1 MFETVGHVAII
12 NLATRTDR
20 RREMQAQLDAV
31 GSRNHTWFEAFRP
44 ESAGGFESIGARGCF
59 LSHLEVLRTAI
70 GASSVVILE
79 DDVNFAEDASSRFAE
94 AIAMLECETDWG
106 MFYGSHF
113 SDVTGRT
120 SPLVEVSS
128 DDPLI
133 TAAFL
138 VVNGPTIPSLVQYL
152 EAVLSRPPGHPD
164 GGPMHVDGAY
174 WRFRQETACRTFV
187 VVPQLGWQRPSRT
200 DIHALSWYDK
210 TPIVRDAIAFA
221 RRHGITRK
229 LRGG

>member
-1 MFETVGHVAII
+1 MFETVGHVAVI
-12 NLATRTDR
+12 NLLARADR

-31 GSRNHTWFEAFRP
+31 GSRNHTWFEAIRP

-59 LSHLEVLRTAI
+59 LSHLEVLRNAI

-79 DDVNFAEDASSRFAE
+79 DDVDFAEDASTRFADAFALLERE
-94 AIAMLECETDWG
+94 ADWG
-106 MFYGSHF
+106 MFYGSHL
-113 SDVTGRT
+113 SEVTGKAR
-120 SPLVEVSS
+120 PIVEVSS

-138 VVNGPTIPSLVQYL
+138 VVNGPTIPSLVRYL

-164 GGPMHVDGAY
+164 GGAMHVDGAY
-174 WRFRQETACRTFV
+174 WRFRQETGCRTFLV
-187 VVPQLGWQRPSRT
+187 APQLGWQRSSRT

-210 TPIVRDAIAFA
+210 TPMVRDAIAFA
-221 RRHGITRK
+221 RRYGITRK
-229 LRGG
+229 LKGS

>member
-1 MFETVGHVAII
+1 MFEAVGHVAII

-31 GSRNHTWFEAFRP
+31 GSRNHTWFEAIRP
-44 ESAGGFESIGARGCF
+44 ESADGFDSVGARGCF
-59 LSHLEVLRTAI
+59 LSHLSILKSVA
-70 GASSVVILE
+70 GKSSVVILE
-79 DDVNFAEDASSRFAE
+79 DDLDFTPGAADRFRE
-94 AIAMLECETDWG
+94 ALISLGEIPNWG

-113 SDVTGRT
+113 CDVDASA
-120 SPLVEVSS
+120 SPFVEVSS
-128 DDPLI
+128 AEPLI
-133 TAAFL
+133 TSAFIA
-138 VVNGPTIPSLVQYL
+138 VNGPTIPGLVRYL
-152 EAVLSRPPGHPD
+152 EAILSRPPGHPD

-174 WRFRQETACRTFV
+174 WRFRQETGCRTFAAA
-187 VVPQLGWQRPSRT
+187 PQLGWQRPSRT